1 MPAQHDVHRAVSS
14 LTSQIDCGLQ
24 GLAPHHDDVDIFVCQ
39 TEGSKRW
46 RLYNPRKGFA
56 LPAQPSGDLPE
67 DTLGVSSG
75 ILRGSWRID
84 DHGCNAP
91 GNNVTLHQLAH
102 VSIST
107 VVLHFGMQSFAG
119 QVQDFYTVP
128 LILQQSTQLI
138 HNTSA
143 WLQHVFWCN

>member
-1 MPAQHDVHRAVSS
+1 MYT
-14 LTSQIDCGLQ
+14 LTSPVDCCLQ

-67 DTLGVSSG
+67 DILGDP
-75 ILRGSWRID
+75 IMD
-84 DHGCNAP
+84 
-91 GNNVTLHQLAH
+91 VTLQVKTSLNQLAH

-107 VVLHFGMQSFAG
+107 VVLHFYMQRSAG
-119 QVQDFYTVP
+119 QAQEFHTI
-128 LILQQSTQLI
+128 LHILQQPVQRI
-138 HNTSA
+138 HSAAA
-143 WLQHVFWCN
+143 WLRRVFWCNIYHLVQRIHNARVRYMLS

>member
-1 MPAQHDVHRAVSS
+1 MT
-14 LTSQIDCGLQ
+14 LISQVACCLQ

-67 DTLGVSSG
+67 DILGDPIMDVTLQVKM
-75 ILRGSWRID
+75 L
-84 DHGCNAP
+84 
-91 GNNVTLHQLAH
+91 LHQLAH

-107 VVLHFGMQSFAG
+107 VVLQLGMQRSADQMQKFR
-119 QVQDFYTVP
+119 VISD
-128 LILQQSTQLI
+128 ILQRAIQLI

-143 WLQHVFWCN
+143 

>member
-1 MPAQHDVHRAVSS
+1 MIS
-14 LTSQIDCGLQ
+14 LISQVACCLQ

-56 LPAQPSGDLPE
+56 LPVQPSGDLPE
-67 DTLGVSSG
+67 DTLGDPVM
-75 ILRGSWRID
+75 D
-84 DHGCNAP
+84 
-91 GNNVTLHQLAH
+91 VTLQVKMLLYQLAH

-107 VVLHFGMQSFAG
+107 VVLQLGMQRSADQMQKFH
-119 QVQDFYTVP
+119 VIPD
-128 LILQQSTQLI
+128 ILQQAIQLI

-143 WLQHVFWCN
+143 